1 MAIFNQNRLGMLNSD
16 DLALLLATPTPSQK
30 TQRKHIRLKPR
41 ASPTD
46 TNIKNTPMFTIP
58 QKRQKTIKEEKEIYE
73 FRANRLKSII
83 SSTTQSNS
91 IRFNRFIPANTPAFN
106 IFDMA
111 NIADIKTI
119 IQNAINP
126 LVDEIRGLKE
136 EIQQLK
142 IGKANAVEITVKEPK
157 AVLISALKQKQ
168 TQAKTL
174 TEKTN
179 TAAIELIAKKPTYA
193 DIAAGEQKQTTEKAV
208 KP

>member
-1 MAIFNQNRLGMLNSD
+1 
-16 DLALLLATPTPSQK
+16 
-30 TQRKHIRLKPR
+30 
-41 ASPTD
+41 
-46 TNIKNTPMFTIP
+46 
-58 QKRQKTIKEEKEIYE
+58 
-73 FRANRLKSII
+73 
-83 SSTTQSNS
+83 
-91 IRFNRFIPANTPAFN
+91 
-106 IFDMA
+106 MA

-126 LVDEIRGLKE
+126 LVDEIRRLKE

-142 IGKANAVEITVKEPK
+142 IRKANAVEITAKEPK

-193 DIAAGEQKQTTEKAV
+193 DIAAGE
-208 KP
+208 